1 MILLWSATEKSDTLF
16 WATLWRFGENV
27 LSLLSKISRRLA
39 QRATSILIALNR
51 TQPRVAAGA
60 FFWIGSFLAAFSFFY
75 AAEKPEN
82 YITGAQ
88 KGSVCSRMIY

>member
-39 QRATSILIALNR
+39 QHHNLHSHCAESYSTESGSRRIFLDRFVSGRI
-51 TQPRVAAGA
+51 
-60 FFWIGSFLAAFSFFY
+60 FF
-75 AAEKPEN
+75 
-82 YITGAQ
+82 
-88 KGSVCSRMIY
+88 